1 MTEQER
7 ILLVELELDGT
18 LAECRELAKHCGPGE
33 DGNIWAVDDLILA
46 GINRHDAKRIVLEW
60 GHE

>member
-1 MTEQER
+1 MTDEQK

-18 LAECRELAKHCGPGE
+18 LAECREKAKHCGPGE
-33 DGNIWAVDDLILA
+33 DGAIWAVDDLIRA
-46 GINRHDAKRIVLEW
+46 GINRDDAKRILLGR